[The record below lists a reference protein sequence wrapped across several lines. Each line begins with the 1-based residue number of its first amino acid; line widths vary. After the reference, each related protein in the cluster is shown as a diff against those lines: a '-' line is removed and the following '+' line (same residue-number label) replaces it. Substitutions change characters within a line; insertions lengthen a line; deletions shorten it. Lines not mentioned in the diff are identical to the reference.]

1 MFWEIWFNMDEDISA
16 INTSTRNEKIKNFFV
31 NNKKRIIIVLS
42 MLILLVVSYFAYD
55 EIGKRNKIKIAD
67 QYNGSKINFLSG
79 NKTNIENEMVEIIQA
94 KDKTYSPLALY
105 FLLDNNII
113 KSQDKINNLFD
124 VLINETQLDKEIIN
138 LIIYKK
144 ALYNS
149 DFTTE
154 NNLLKILNPIIN
166 SDSIWK
172 SHALYLLG
180 EYFLSKN
187 EKKKSKEFYEKIL
200 IIKNVNSKIK
210 LEAQRR
216 IERDLGE

>member
-1 MFWEIWFNMDEDISA
+1 MDEDISA

-67 QYNGSKINFLSG
+67 QYNNSRINYFSG
-79 NKTNIENEMVEIIQA
+79 NKLNVENKMIEIIKT
-94 KDKTYSPLALY
+94 KDKSYSPLALY

-113 KSQDKINNLFD
+113 NSKEKINDLFD
-124 VLINETQLDKEIIN
+124 IIINEISLEEEIKN

-149 DFTTE
+149 EYASETD
-154 NNLLKILNPIIN
+154 LLKILNPIIN
-166 SDSIWK
+166 SDSVWK
-172 SHALYLLG
+172 SQALYLLG
-180 EYFLSKN
+180 EYFFSKN
-187 EKKKSKEFYEKIL
+187 EKQKSKEFFEKIL
-200 IIKNVNSKIK
+200 ITESSNSKIK

-216 IERDLGE
+216 LQRDLSE

>member
-1 MFWEIWFNMDEDISA
+1 MSI
-16 INTSTRNEKIKNFFV
+16 
-31 NNKKRIIIVLS
+31 
-42 MLILLVVSYFAYD
+42 LILLVLGYFAYD
-55 EIGKRNKIKIAD
+55 EIKKRNKIKIAD

-124 VLINETQLDKEIIN
+124 VLINETKLDKEIIN

-149 DFTTE
+149 DFATE

-187 EKKKSKEFYEKIL
+187 EKKKSKEFFEKIL
-200 IIKNVNSKIK
+200 IIENVNSKIK

>member
-1 MFWEIWFNMDEDISA
+1 MDEDISI

-42 MLILLVVSYFAYD
+42 ILILLVLGYFAYD

-67 QYNGSKINFLSG
+67 QYNNSRINYFSG
-79 NKTNIENEMVEIIQA
+79 NKLNVENKMIEIIKT
-94 KDKTYSPLALY
+94 KDKSYSPLALY

-113 KSQDKINNLFD
+113 NSKEKINDLFD
-124 VLINETQLDKEIIN
+124 IIINEISLEEEIKN

-149 DFTTE
+149 EYASETD
-154 NNLLKILNPIIN
+154 LLKILNPIIN
-166 SDSIWK
+166 SDSVWK
-172 SHALYLLG
+172 SQALYLLG
-180 EYFLSKN
+180 EYFFSKN
-187 EKKKSKEFYEKIL
+187 EKQKSKEFFEKIL
-200 IIKNVNSKIK
+200 ITESSNSKIK

-216 IERDLGE
+216 LQRDLSE

>member
-1 MFWEIWFNMDEDISA
+1 MDEDISA

-42 MLILLVVSYFAYD
+42 ILILLVLCYFAYD

-67 QYNGSKINFLSG
+67 QYNNSRINYFSG
-79 NKTNIENEMVEIIQA
+79 NKLNVENKMIEIIKI
-94 KDKTYSPLALY
+94 KDKSYSPLALY

-113 KSQDKINNLFD
+113 NSKEKINDLFD
-124 VLINETQLDKEIIN
+124 IIINEISLEEEIKN

-149 DFTTE
+149 EYASETD
-154 NNLLKILNPIIN
+154 LLKILNPIIN
-166 SDSIWK
+166 SDSVWK
-172 SHALYLLG
+172 SQALYLLG
-180 EYFLSKN
+180 EYFFSKN
-187 EKKKSKEFYEKIL
+187 EKQKSKEFFEKIL
-200 IIKNVNSKIK
+200 ITESSNSKIK

-216 IERDLGE
+216 LQRDLSE